1 MEVSFEAALGD
12 DGGFT
17 PAGAIEPM
25 AGEPMKR
32 LGIAIVAAGLASF
45 AHAADLPTTKA
56 PENPKPNCF
65 ASFWD
70 WLNAS
75 ASDCPLS
82 AYGITLYGTLDVN
95 ATYLHEGVDKSPA
108 ADKVNYSIQR
118 NATGSKWLAGYNGLS
133 ASVIGLKMKEDLAR
147 VGLPGWSLI
156 GVLEAGV
163 NPYSGMFA
171 NGPRS
176 LASNNARPANTAPF
190 QNTNFD
196 GSRAGQWD
204 NSQGYLGISNPVYG
218 TLTFGRTNSLAL
230 DVTAAYDPVAS
241 TAFSTLGFSAAFS
254 GFGSSPSARPN
265 TAFTYRLTYQNFR
278 AAVQAQVGSYGIGNS
293 TNGMYQGQLGFD
305 FGSLSIDG
313 VLSWAKDAVTLSS
326 FAGSNI
332 ACLTPANCFINVN
345 NQFFDPNTVLRA
357 TLSNNLGGELVARY
371 KLDPAPVTLYGGWI
385 YARQMNPSDDFLTGF
400 PTIAQGIFIPPGFVN
415 KSGVA
420 TNSAVTV
427 NNFDIQRV
435 LNTLWFG
442 ARWKIRSDLEAMGG
456 FYYQNQNNFNPVA
469 CTGSSAF
476 ISSNRCGGS
485 QDGLSFLID
494 WKPVKRV
501 DIYAGVLV
509 SNVYGGLAN
518 GFFSTSTVLIPGT
531 TTAVSVN
538 TARTQNYDP
547 TVGIRIRF

>member
-1 MEVSFEAALGD
+1 MKKLRIAL
-12 DGGFT
+12 
-17 PAGAIEPM
+17 
-25 AGEPMKR
+25 
-32 LGIAIVAAGLASF
+32 LGVFAAGLASL

-56 PENPKPNCF
+56 PAEVKPNCF
-65 ASFWD
+65 ASLWT
-70 WLNAS
+70 WLDSTA
-75 ASDCPLS
+75 ADCPLS
-82 AYGITLYGTLDVN
+82 AYGITLYGTLDLN
-95 ATYLHEGVDKSPA
+95 TTYLHEGVDKSPA

-118 NATGSKWLAGYNGLS
+118 NAYESKWLAGFNGLS
-133 ASVIGLKMKEDLAR
+133 ASVVGLKMKEDLAR

-176 LASNNARPANTAPF
+176 LASNNARPANTFPF
-190 QNTNFD
+190 QNANFD

-230 DVTAAYDPVAS
+230 DVTSAYDPVAS
-241 TAFSTLGFSAAFS
+241 TAFSSLGFSAAFS
-254 GFGSSPSARPN
+254 GFGSSPSVRPN

-305 FGSLSIDG
+305 FGALSIDG

-345 NQFFDPNTVLRA
+345 NQYFDPNTVLKA
-357 TLSNNLGGELVARY
+357 TLSNNLGAELVARY
-371 KLDPAPVTLYGGWI
+371 KWDPFTFYGGWI
-385 YARQMNPSDDFLTGF
+385 YARQMNPSDDYLTGF
-400 PTIAQGIFIPPGFVN
+400 PTVAQGIFVPPGAFN
-415 KSGVA
+415 SSGVYA
-420 TNSAVTV
+420 NSAVTA
-427 NNFDIQRV
+427 NNFNIQKV
-435 LNTLWFG
+435 LNTFWFG
-442 ARWKIRSDLEAMGG
+442 ARWKLPYNLEAMGG
-456 FYYQNQNNFNPVA
+456 FYYQGQNNFNTAA
-469 CTGSSAF
+469 CTGSGAF
-476 ISSNRCGGS
+476 ISSSKCGGS
-485 QDGLSFLID
+485 QTGLSFLLD

-501 DIYAGVLV
+501 DIYAGILL

-518 GFFSTSTVLIPGT
+518 GFFSTSSVVIPGAT
-531 TTAVSVN
+531 TVVDVN

>member
-1 MEVSFEAALGD
+1 
-12 DGGFT
+12 
-17 PAGAIEPM
+17 
-25 AGEPMKR
+25 MKK
-32 LGIAIVAAGLASF
+32 LAMAIVAAGLATV

-56 PENPKPNCF
+56 PEKAKPNCW

-70 WLNAS
+70 WLNTS
-75 ASDCPLS
+75 AADCPIG
-82 AYGITLYGTLDVN
+82 AYGITLYGTLDLN
-95 ATYLHEGVDKSPA
+95 ATYLNEGVNKSPA

-118 NATGSKWLAGYNGLS
+118 NAYESKWLAGYNGLS
-133 ASVIGLKMKEDLAR
+133 TSVIGLKMKEDLAR

-163 NPYSGMFA
+163 NPYSGMFL
-171 NGPRS
+171 NSPRS
-176 LASNNARPANTAPF
+176 LAYNNARPANTTPF
-190 QNTNFD
+190 QNANFD

-332 ACLTPANCFINVN
+332 ACLTLANCFINVN

-435 LNTLWFG
+435 LNTFWFG

-531 TTAVSVN
+531 TTAVGVN

>member
-1 MEVSFEAALGD
+1 
-12 DGGFT
+12 
-17 PAGAIEPM
+17 
-25 AGEPMKR
+25 MKR
-32 LGIAIVAAGLASF
+32 LGIAVVAAALASF

-56 PENPKPNCF
+56 PEKVKPNCW

-75 ASDCPLS
+75 AADCPIS
-82 AYGITLYGTLDVN
+82 AYGITLYGTLDLN
-95 ATYLHEGVDKSPA
+95 ATYLHNGVDKSPA

-118 NATGSKWLAGYNGLS
+118 NAYESKWLAGYNGLS

-171 NGPRS
+171 NGPRT
-176 LASNNARPANTAPF
+176 LAYNNARPTGTFPF
-190 QNTNFD
+190 QNATFD

-230 DVTAAYDPVAS
+230 DVTSAYDPVAS
-241 TAFSTLGFSAAFS
+241 TAFSSLGFSAAFS
-254 GFGSSPSARPN
+254 GFGSSPSVRPN

-293 TNGMYQGQLGFD
+293 TNGMYQGQLGLD
-305 FGSLSIDG
+305 FGSLSVDG

-326 FAGSNI
+326 FSGSNI
-332 ACLTPANCFINVN
+332 ACITPANCFINVN
-345 NQFFDPNTVLRA
+345 NQFFDPNTVVKA

-415 KSGVA
+415 KSGVP
-420 TNSAVTV
+420 TNSAITAS
-427 NNFDIQRV
+427 NFDIQKV
-435 LNTLWFG
+435 LNTFWFG

-456 FYYQNQNNFNPVA
+456 FYYQNQNNFNPAA
-469 CTGSSAF
+469 CTGGSAF
-476 ISSNRCGGS
+476 ISSAKCGGS
-485 QDGLSFLID
+485 QDGISFLLD

-518 GFFSTSTVLIPGT
+518 GFFSTSTVFIPGT
-531 TTAVSVN
+531 GTAVTVN

>member
-1 MEVSFEAALGD
+1 
-12 DGGFT
+12 
-17 PAGAIEPM
+17 
-25 AGEPMKR
+25 MKR

-176 LASNNARPANTAPF
+176 LASNNARPAATSPF
-190 QNTNFD
+190 QNANFD

-218 TLTFGRTNSLAL
+218 TLTFGRTNSLAF
-230 DVTAAYDPVAS
+230 DVTSAYDPVAS
-241 TAFSTLGFSAAFS
+241 TAFSSLGFSAAFS
-254 GFGSSPSARPN
+254 GFGTSPTVRPN

-278 AAVQAQVGSYGIGNS
+278 AAVQAQIGSYGIGNS
-293 TNGMYQGQLGFD
+293 SNGMYQGQLGFD
-305 FGSLSIDG
+305 FGSLSLDG
-313 VLSWAKDAVTLSS
+313 VLSWAKDAVSLSS
-326 FAGSNI
+326 FSGSNI

-345 NQFFDPNTVLRA
+345 NQFFDPNTVLKA

-371 KLDPAPVTLYGGWI
+371 KLDPVPVTLYGGWI

-400 PTIAQGIFIPPGFVN
+400 PTVAQGIFIPPGFVS
-415 KSGVA
+415 KTGVP
-420 TNSAVTV
+420 TNSAVTA
-427 NNFDIQRV
+427 NNFDIQKV
-435 LNTLWFG
+435 LNTFSFG

-456 FYYQNQNNFNPVA
+456 FYYQGQNNFNTGA
-469 CTGSSAF
+469 CTGSGAF
-476 ISSNRCGGS
+476 ISSNKCGGS
-485 QDGLSFLID
+485 QTGLSFLLD

-501 DIYAGVLV
+501 DIYAGVLL

-518 GFFSTSTVLIPGT
+518 GFFSTSTVFIPGT
-531 TTAVSVN
+531 TTAISVN
-538 TARTQNYDP
+538 TGRTQNYDP
-547 TVGIRIRF
+547 TIGIRIRF

>member
-1 MEVSFEAALGD
+1 
-12 DGGFT
+12 
-17 PAGAIEPM
+17 
-25 AGEPMKR
+25 MKR

-176 LASNNARPANTAPF
+176 LASNNARPAATSPF
-190 QNTNFD
+190 QNANFD

-218 TLTFGRTNSLAL
+218 TLTFGRTNSLAF
-230 DVTAAYDPVAS
+230 DVTSAYDPVAS
-241 TAFSTLGFSAAFS
+241 TAFSSLGFSAAFS
-254 GFGSSPSARPN
+254 GFGTSPTVRPN

-278 AAVQAQVGSYGIGNS
+278 AAVQAQIGSYGIGNS
-293 TNGMYQGQLGFD
+293 SNGMYQGQLGFD
-305 FGSLSIDG
+305 FGSLSLDG
-313 VLSWAKDAVTLSS
+313 VLSWAKDAVSLSS
-326 FAGSNI
+326 FSGSNI
-332 ACLTPANCFINVN
+332 ACLTP
-345 NQFFDPNTVLRA
+345 
-357 TLSNNLGGELVARY
+357 GEL
-371 KLDPAPVTLYGGWI
+371 LH
-385 YARQMNPSDDFLTGF
+385 QC
-400 PTIAQGIFIPPGFVN
+400 
-415 KSGVA
+415 
-420 TNSAVTV
+420 
-427 NNFDIQRV
+427 
-435 LNTLWFG
+435 
-442 ARWKIRSDLEAMGG
+442 E
-456 FYYQNQNNFNPVA
+456 
-469 CTGSSAF
+469 
-476 ISSNRCGGS
+476 
-485 QDGLSFLID
+485 
-494 WKPVKRV
+494 
-501 DIYAGVLV
+501 
-509 SNVYGGLAN
+509 
-518 GFFSTSTVLIPGT
+518 
-531 TTAVSVN
+531 
-538 TARTQNYDP
+538 
-547 TVGIRIRF
+547 

>member
-1 MEVSFEAALGD
+1 MTRLWIAIAAAALA
-12 DGGFT
+12 T
-17 PAGAIEPM
+17 A
-25 AGEPMKR
+25 
-32 LGIAIVAAGLASF
+32 

-56 PENPKPNCF
+56 PEKVKPNCW
-65 ASFWD
+65 ASIWD

-75 ASDCPLS
+75 AAECPIS

-95 ATYLHEGVDKSPA
+95 ATYLNEGVNKSPA

-118 NATGSKWLAGYNGLS
+118 NAYESKFLAGYNGLS
-133 ASVIGLKMKEDLAR
+133 ASVIGLRMKEDLAR

-163 NPYSGMFA
+163 NPYSGMFL
-171 NGPRS
+171 NSPRT
-176 LASNNARPANTAPF
+176 LAYNNARPTNTAPF
-190 QNTNFD
+190 QNSTFD

-204 NSQGYLGISNPVYG
+204 NSQGFLGISSPVYG

-230 DVTAAYDPVAS
+230 SVTSAYDPVAS

-254 GFGSSPSARPN
+254 GFGSSPSVRPN
-265 TAFTYRLTYQNFR
+265 TAFTYRLTYQDFR
-278 AAVQAQVGSYGIGNS
+278 AAVQAQVGSYGIGNA
-293 TNGMYQGQLGFD
+293 TNGMYQAQLGAD
-305 FGSLSIDG
+305 FGSLSVDG
-313 VLSWAKDAVTLSS
+313 VLSWAKDAVSLSS
-326 FAGSNI
+326 FSGSNV

-371 KLDPAPVTLYGGWI
+371 KLDSAPVTLFGGWI

-420 TNSAVTV
+420 VNQAITA

-435 LNTLWFG
+435 LNTFWFG

-456 FYYQNQNNFNPVA
+456 FYYQNQNNFNPAA
-469 CTGSSAF
+469 CTGGSAF
-476 ISSNRCGGS
+476 ISSSRCGGS
-485 QDGLSFLID
+485 QDGLSFLLD

-501 DIYAGVLV
+501 DIYAGVLL

-518 GFFSTSTVLIPGT
+518 GFFSTSTVFIPGT
-531 TTAVSVN
+531 ATTVSVN

>member
-1 MEVSFEAALGD
+1 
-12 DGGFT
+12 
-17 PAGAIEPM
+17 
-25 AGEPMKR
+25 MKR
-32 LGIAIVAAGLASF
+32 VGFALLAAVGFASF
-45 AHAADLPTTKA
+45 AHSADLPTTKA
-56 PENPKPNCF
+56 PEEKKQTNCW
-65 ASFWD
+65 ASVWD

-75 ASDCPLS
+75 AADCPIS
-82 AYGITLYGTLDVN
+82 AYGITLYGTLDLN
-95 ATYLHEGVDKSPA
+95 ATYLHEGVEKSPS

-118 NATGSKWLAGYNGLS
+118 NAYESKWLAGYNGLS
-133 ASVIGLKMKEDLAR
+133 ASVIGLKMKEGLAR

-163 NPYSGMFA
+163 NPYTGMFA

-190 QNTNFD
+190 QNANFD

-254 GFGSSPSARPN
+254 GFGSSPSVRPN

-278 AAVQAQVGSYGIGNS
+278 AAVQAQVGGYGIGNS

-313 VLSWAKDAVTLSS
+313 VLSWAKDAVSLSS

-332 ACLTPANCFINVN
+332 ACITPANCFINVN
-345 NQFFDPNTVLRA
+345 NQYFDPNTVLKA

-371 KLDPAPVTLYGGWI
+371 KWDLLTFYGGWI

-400 PTIAQGIFIPPGFVN
+400 PTIAQGIFVPPGAFN
-415 KSGVA
+415 SSGVYA
-420 TNSAVTV
+420 NSAVTA
-427 NNFDIQRV
+427 NNFNIQKV
-435 LNTLWFG
+435 LNTFWTG
-442 ARWKIRSDLEAMGG
+442 ARWKIRSDLEAMIG
-456 FYYQNQNNFNPVA
+456 FYYQNQNNFNTSA
-469 CTGSSAF
+469 CTGSGAF
-476 ISSNRCGGS
+476 ISSSKCGGS
-485 QDGLSFLID
+485 QDGISFLLD

-518 GFFSTSTVLIPGT
+518 GFFSTSTVVIPGT
-531 TTAVSVN
+531 TTTYTVN

-547 TVGIRIRF
+547 TAGIRIRF

>member
-1 MEVSFEAALGD
+1 
-12 DGGFT
+12 
-17 PAGAIEPM
+17 
-25 AGEPMKR
+25 MKK
-32 LGIAIVAAGLASF
+32 LAMAIVAAGLATV
-45 AHAADLPTTKA
+45 AHAADLPMTKA
-56 PENPKPNCF
+56 PEKAKPNCW

-70 WLNAS
+70 WLNTS
-75 ASDCPLS
+75 AADCPIG
-82 AYGITLYGTLDVN
+82 AYGITLYGTLDLN
-95 ATYLHEGVDKSPA
+95 ATYLNEGVNKSPA

-118 NATGSKWLAGYNGLS
+118 NAYESKWLAGYNGLS
-133 ASVIGLKMKEDLAR
+133 TSVIGLKMKEDLAR
-147 VGLPGWSLI
+147 VGLSGWSLI

-163 NPYSGMFA
+163 NPYSGMFL
-171 NGPRS
+171 NSPRS
-176 LASNNARPANTAPF
+176 LAYNNARPANTPPF
-190 QNTNFD
+190 QNANFD

-371 KLDPAPVTLYGGWI
+371 KLDPVPVTLYGGWI
-385 YARQMNPSDDFLTGF
+385 YARQMNPSGDFLTGF
-400 PTIAQGIFIPPGFVN
+400 PTIAQGIFIPPSFVN

-456 FYYQNQNNFNPVA
+456 FYYQNQNSFNPVA

-485 QDGLSFLID
+485 QEGLSFLID

-518 GFFSTSTVLIPGT
+518 GFFSTSTVFIPGT